1 MIAYETK
8 TGTITLGED
17 YLAKLIGNAASS
29 CFGVAGMA
37 PHGKQKLRNIFSKKN
52 YSEKGINITG
62 DIDMINIDLHIIVAY
77 GMNINA
83 VNKRVYRNFLLDAF
97 AVHVQCYLR
106 SVVNKLGFF
115 FAKSSEKNDRNANT
129 RRADTQYQR

>member
-1 MIAYETK
+1 MISYETK

-37 PHGKQKLRNIFSKKN
+37 PHGKQKFRNIFSKKN

-83 VNKRVYRNFLLDAF
+83 I
-97 AVHVQCYLR
+97 
-106 SVVNKLGFF
+106 
-115 FAKSSEKNDRNANT
+115 AKSIVHKVKYVVAETTGIKVKKVTVKVDGIKE
-129 RRADTQYQR
+129 

>member
-8 TGTITLGED
+8 TGTITLSEN

-37 PHGKQKLRNIFSKKN
+37 PHGKQKLRNAFSKKN
-52 YSEKGINITG
+52 YTEKGINITG
-62 DIDMINIDLHIIVAY
+62 NIDSIDVDLHIIVAY

-83 VNKRVYRNFLLDAF
+83 IAKSIAHKVKYVVTETTGINVNKVTVRVDGI
-97 AVHVQCYLR
+97 
-106 SVVNKLGFF
+106 K
-115 FAKSSEKNDRNANT
+115 EE
-129 RRADTQYQR
+129 

>member
-8 TGTITLGED
+8 TGTISLSED

-37 PHGKQKLRNIFSKKN
+37 PHGKQKFRNIFSKEN
-52 YSEKGINITG
+52 YTEKGIKITG
-62 DIDMINIDLHIIVAY
+62 DINMINVDLHIIVAY

-83 VNKRVYRNFLLDAF
+83 IAKSIVNKVKFTVAE
-97 AVHVQCYLR
+97 ATGIKV
-106 SVVNKLGFF
+106 
-115 FAKSSEKNDRNANT
+115 EKVLVKVDGI
-129 RRADTQYQR
+129 QE

>member
-8 TGTITLGED
+8 TGSITLGED

-37 PHGKQKLRNIFSKKN
+37 PHGKQKFRNIFSKKD
-52 YSEKGINITG
+52 YTEKGINITG
-62 DIDMINIDLHIIVAY
+62 DIDMINVDLHIIVAY

-83 VNKRVYRNFLLDAF
+83 I
-97 AVHVQCYLR
+97 
-106 SVVNKLGFF
+106 
-115 FAKSSEKNDRNANT
+115 AKSITHKVKYVVSEECGINVGKVTVRIDGIKE
-129 RRADTQYQR
+129 

>member
-8 TGTITLGED
+8 TGTISLSED

-37 PHGKQKLRNIFSKKN
+37 PHGKQKFRNIFSKEN
-52 YSEKGINITG
+52 YTEKGINITG
-62 DIDMINIDLHIIVAY
+62 DINMINVDLHIIVAY

-83 VNKRVYRNFLLDAF
+83 IA
-97 AVHVQCYLR
+97 
-106 SVVNKLGFF
+106 
-115 FAKSSEKNDRNANT
+115 SSITEKVKYIVKQATGIEVDKVT
-129 RRADTQYQR
+129 VKVDGIKE